1 MQMDYDRLKQF
12 LANLGLHMMAVFLFV
27 IAVTVMALFIALL
40 ILVALILTQWA
51 IQMIRIS

>member
-1 MQMDYDRLKQF
+1 MDYDRLKQF